1 MVNECIQMY
10 PTEQFSNN
18 YTNPHYRKERSMTL
32 SGSSSDSNNNFKS
45 QSRRNKH
52 QTPKNQN
59 NPYEYQ
65 NYSSSRN
72 IYSRHSDS
80 SVMNVYAD
88 NLLEGMKK
96 LREFSKRSTV
106 VAIDTEFPG
115 VIVKLH
121 QDYASPLDLQYSN
134 VKINNDLLKP
144 IQIGFSFFDDQGN
157 APDEQSTIQFNFKF
171 NSNTDMGNNESL
183 DLLKRSGIDFDQ
195 LEKNGID
202 PELFAEL
209 FLITGLVMNENLT
222 WVGFHCNHDWAY
234 ILKIITGWK
243 EMPNTFS
250 DFSELLQI
258 YFPKTID
265 LKTLVIK
272 TRVQHCGLQE
282 LSKMLKVERRGAQH
296 QAGSD
301 SRLTGESYF
310 KFILHYMDCEI
321 KPEWYNMIF
330 GMNFGNNSNLYPPVQ
345 SPDDH
350 YENSSESSRSSPYS
364 GNATPDEETNSNN
377 DESN

>member
-10 PTEQFSNN
+10 PNEQYGNSYSNS
-18 YTNPHYRKERSMTL
+18 HYRKERSMTL
-32 SGSSSDSNNNFKS
+32 SGSSSDSTNNYKS
-45 QSRRNKH
+45 QTRRTRH
-52 QTPKNQN
+52 QTPKNHQS

-65 NYSSSRN
+65 NYPNSRN

-121 QDYASPLDLQYSN
+121 QDYISPLDLQYSN

-144 IQIGFSFFDDQGN
+144 IQIGFSFFDENGI
-157 APDEQSTIQFNFKF
+157 APDDQSTIQFNFKF
-171 NSNTDMGNNESL
+171 NSNTDMGNHESL
-183 DLLKRSGIDFDQ
+183 ELLKRSGIDFDQ
-195 LEKNGID
+195 LDKNGID

-222 WVGFHCNHDWAY
+222 NHDWAY

-243 EMPNTFS
+243 EMPDNFQ

-265 LKTLVIK
+265 LKTLVLK

-282 LSKMLKVERRGAQH
+282 LSKMLKVERRGHQH

-310 KFILHYMDCEI
+310 KFVLNYMDCEI

-330 GMNFGNNSNLYPPVQ
+330 GMNFPTGNSANLYAVVP
-345 SPDDH
+345 SPDENF
-350 YENSSESSRSSPYS
+350 ENSSESSRSSPFS

-377 DESN
+377 DESA